1 MNTLTIDEK
10 LDEIER
16 FLIDS
21 IHSKVS
27 QGDPLNTLELQLIT
41 RWLKSRD
48 SVGKPKKPK
57 ETSVVPE
64 VMSGGDPL
72 PFITKKETLEEAL
85 EEYENL

>member
-48 SVGKPKKPK
+48 SVGSPRSLKK
-57 ETSVVPE
+57 
-64 VMSGGDPL
+64 L
-72 PFITKKETLEEAL
+72 L
-85 EEYENL
+85 